1 MHSSYLIFKMLL
13 LDIFTHAPN
22 TALYYGTEV
31 WKAFI
36 DKERDLRWWK
46 YVILPTFL
54 ASSRTVISRLQL
66 PHFIF
71 HGHTKVFFFSL
82 TTLPSVFV
90 NVLFCSLASSEK
102 CIGLYMHE
110 SFVRNFLFVPFE
122 KN

>member
-13 LDIFTHAPN
+13 LDIFTHVPN

-54 ASSRTVISRLQL
+54 ASTRTVISRLQL

-110 SFVRNFLFVPFE
+110 SVVRNFLFVPFE

>member
-13 LDIFTHAPN
+13 LDLFAHVPN

-54 ASSRTVISRLQL
+54 ASTRTVISRLQL

-110 SFVRNFLFVPFE
+110 SVVRNFLFVPFE